1 MFAAIFKVFFSN
13 IFIEFLLDLE
23 LCSVPLQNSAQ
34 FLYCLENPPVESRA
48 TLQEFL
54 LKNITDWSNFPFYF
68 LLLLRTS
75 REKCPLPSS
84 EYCYAIYTW
93 CSGLLKLRLTCNHS
107 LQGDEF
113 FSSSNSTLT
122 SVKSLEAF
130 Y

>member
-1 MFAAIFKVFFSN
+1 MFATIFKVFFSN

-23 LCSVPLQNSAQ
+23 LCSVPLQNSVR
-34 FLYCLENPPVESRA
+34 FSHTVLRIPWENHVQLCKSFS
-48 TLQEFL
+48 QKHYW
-54 LKNITDWSNFPFYF
+54 LKQLSYF

-93 CSGLLKLRLTCNHS
+93 CSGLLNLRLTCNHS

-113 FSSSNSTLT
+113 FSSSNCTLM